1 MPKTFLLVAA
11 AALMFGFAGSVWI
24 SPRAAQSQE
33 SKAEKVGH
41 EFEKELETAARAFEA
56 AFNKGDATGL
66 AAQFAEKAE
75 VVDEDENVVIG
86 RDNIRNR
93 FAEIFKK
100 FPKARIEIRIT
111 SLKLLAPDVALEEG
125 VSATVLEPDAEGSS
139 SPYMAIHLKR
149 NGKWLLTNVRD
160 FPAEEG
166 PKTAHDELASLEWLV
181 GDWVDQTDD
190 AKVET
195 SCRWAD
201 DGNYLLQDYV
211 VKLRGGVESRGTQR
225 IGWDPLRKTI
235 RGWAF
240 DHSGGFGESTWTPVD
255 GGWVIKAEGVTPDG
269 KAASATRF
277 LTLLSPDLFELNSTQ
292 RLVGDELL
300 PDARVRVARRPPKP
314 AAN

>member
-1 MPKTFLLVAA
+1 MRKTLLIVAA
-11 AALMFGFAGSVWI
+11 AALTMGFAGSAWI
-24 SPRAAQSQE
+24 SRAAQSQE
-33 SKAEKVGH
+33 SKAEKPN
-41 EFEKELETAARAFEA
+41 EFAEIETAATAFQT
-56 AFNKGDATGL
+56 AFNKGDAAVL
-66 AAQFAEKAE
+66 AALFAEKAE
-75 VVDEDENVVIG
+75 VVDEDENVVTG
-86 RDNIRNR
+86 RDNIRTR

-100 FPKARIEIRIT
+100 YPKARIDIHIT
-111 SLKLLAPDVALEEG
+111 SLKMLAPDVVLEEG
-125 VSATVLEPDAEGSS
+125 VSSTVMEPDALGST

-149 NGKWLLTNVRD
+149 NGKWLMTNVRD
-160 FPAEEG
+160 FPAEEA
-166 PKTAHDELASLEWLV
+166 PRTAHDELAALEWLV

-211 VKLRGGVESRGTQR
+211 IKLRGGVESRGTQR
-225 IGWDPLRKTI
+225 LGWDPLRKTI

-255 GGWVIKAEGVTPDG
+255 GSWVIKAEGVTPDG
-269 KAASATRF
+269 KSASVTRF
-277 LTLLSPDLFELNSTQ
+277 LTLVSPDLYELNSTQ

-300 PDARVRVARRPPKP
+300 PDALVRVARRPPTP

>member
-1 MPKTFLLVAA
+1 MPKTFLIVAA
-11 AALMFGFAGSVWI
+11 AALMMGFAGSVWI

-33 SKAEKVGH
+33 SKAEKAAHDFV
-41 EFEKELETAARAFEA
+41 EEIETAASAFEA
-56 AFNKGDATGL
+56 AFNKGDATAL
-66 AAQFAEKAE
+66 AALFAEKAE
-75 VVDEDENVVIG
+75 VVDEDDNVVTG
-86 RDNIRNR
+86 RDNIRVR

-111 SLKLLAPDVALEEG
+111 SLKLLAPDVVLEEG
-125 VSATVLEPDAEGSS
+125 ISATALEPDAEGSF
-139 SPYMAIHLKR
+139 SPYMAIHLKG
-149 NGKWLLTNVRD
+149 NGKWLITNVRD

-166 PKTAHDELASLEWLV
+166 PKTAHDELAALEWLV

-195 SCRWAD
+195 SCRWTE

-240 DHSGGFGESTWTPVD
+240 DHSGGFGESTWTPVND
-255 GGWVIKAEGVTPDG
+255 GWVIKAEGVTPDG
-269 KAASATRF
+269 KSASVIRI
-277 LTLLSPDLFELNSTQ
+277 LTPLGPDLFDLNSTQ

-300 PDARVRVARRPPKP
+300 PDARVRVARRPPTP
-314 AAN
+314 AAH